1 MTLGPVSYTVVAFPG
16 NRFNGSIAPEVEKLV
31 ANGTVRILD
40 LVFVAKDE
48 AGDTISLEFD
58 QRDELVAFGD
68 LDGEVGG
75 LINEEDLAHVAD
87 DLPPRTTPPWSS
99 SGRTCGQAPL
109 VEAVRGSGGVVIDTA
124 RIPARLVEA
133 ALAEMAEAIKG

>member
-1 MTLGPVSYTVVAFPG
+1 MTIGPVSYTVIAFPG
-16 NRFNGSIAPEVEKLV
+16 NRFTGKIVPEVEKLI

-48 AGDTISLEFD
+48 SGDTISLEFD

-87 DLPPRTTPPWSS
+87 DLPAGNAALVIVWEDLWA
-99 SGRTCGQAPL
+99 APL
-109 VEAVRGSGGVVIDTA
+109 VEAVRASGGVVIDTA
-124 RIPARLVEA
+124 RIPAELVET
-133 ALAEMAEAIKG
+133 ALAELAEAIKG